1 MILNA
6 KKRPLIAVALL
17 LTSLGITT
25 SCIDNSYDLNKDI
38 DMTISAGGE
47 HLAIPVGYTE
57 KITLDKIIEI
67 EEGDD
72 LQLVDGE
79 YHLLKGDDIEP
90 STTKVEDVTIDEI
103 KSNIEKINISKDSST
118 SSPQQRTSN
127 ENKYNTD
134 FEKTGKIEVTAK
146 RIDEA
151 VKEIGELE
159 AKDKVAFD
167 IFINIEGEFSIV
179 KVTNLQ
185 IELPDFLVFADTQDT
200 EGIIIDKD
208 NHKLSFNDFI
218 LKKNTTEEQGK
229 FHLQLIA
236 YYFAEKAGTG
246 QGLVVT
252 NKEINETYDVKVSG
266 TAEVTLG
273 TTTPT
278 VSSNDKLYI
287 IPQIMIAEM
296 NVQNVT
302 GVIQPKI
309 TPTNTIVKL
318 ENLPDFLSDN
328 EVELEITNPT
338 ISFIANNPLETPII
352 LNGEMLGKKADGS
365 MIEGSTVKIGNGSKD
380 GNKIQLN
387 PGNNIIILSRTGKS
401 NQENSSTV
409 QNIQVSDI
417 NNLIKKIPDEVN
429 VTLNPVV
436 KNDDYY
442 TVELKED
449 GYTMEGNYDIDIPL
463 NFGSNLKIV
472 YDETIDNFDLD
483 LEDVDIKK
491 AILSINAVNTI
502 PLAMEIKNENVSA
515 LDANGNVIKDI
526 DVTVEGTITE
536 SKDGKAEVSST
547 LNINLN
553 ETAEGAI
560 SKLDGLKLKVTAVP
574 GQATDVQLLSTQWLQ
589 LTDMKLKI
597 PNGIKVDLN

>member
-103 KSNIEKINISKDSST
+103 KSNIEKIDISKDSST

-218 LKKNTTEEQGK
+218 LKKNTIEEQGK

-328 EVELEITNPT
+328 EVELDITNPT

>member
-79 YHLLKGDDIEP
+79 YHLLKKGNIDNATTEIGEVTVTGTTTIIEATP
-90 STTKVEDVTIDEI
+90 IAEVAAALTHGQTMAAS
-103 KSNIEKINISKDSST
+103 IN
-118 SSPQQRTSN
+118 
-127 ENKYNTD
+127 
-134 FEKTGKIEVTAK
+134 KTGTIEVSAHD
-146 RIDEA
+146 IDNA
-151 VKEIGELE
+151 IKEIGILKASSPTELIINLGITAGENMDFDNITFTDLKITFPSILDFEPYTGLSNNILYLDGLTINKGEEKNISLQVKGYKFGNETPDGKKIIGNTLNINEDVIVEGKTTVYVE
-159 AKDKVAFD
+159 AGSSGTISF
-167 IFINIEGEFSIV
+167 
-179 KVTNLQ
+179 TPT
-185 IELPDFLVFADTQDT
+185 IELQ
-200 EGIIIDKD
+200 
-208 NHKLSFNDFI
+208 
-218 LKKNTTEEQGK
+218 
-229 FHLQLIA
+229 
-236 YYFAEKAGTG
+236 
-246 QGLVVT
+246 
-252 NKEINETYDVKVSG
+252 
-266 TAEVTLG
+266 
-273 TTTPT
+273 
-278 VSSNDKLYI
+278 
-287 IPQIMIAEM
+287 EM
-296 NVQNVT
+296 DIQSVT
-302 GVIQPKI
+302 GVIQPI
-309 TPTNTIVKL
+309 IEPTGSTVNL
-318 ENLPDFLSDN
+318 ENLPDFLEDDAT
-328 EVELEITNPT
+328 ELDITNPIFT
-338 ISFIANNPLETPII
+338 FIAKNPLEAPIV
-352 LNGEMLGKKADGS
+352 LNGTMQGEKNGS
-365 MIEGSTVKIGNGSKD
+365 IIEGSTVILGRNGIDQQDIILEKGDNIIALSRLGTGGPEGSK
-380 GNKIQLN
+380 
-387 PGNNIIILSRTGKS
+387 NIKVS
-401 NQENSSTV
+401 N
-409 QNIQVSDI
+409 I
-417 NNLIKKIPDEVN
+417 NDLIKKIPDV
-429 VTLNPVV
+429 VKVDLNPLVEYAT
-436 KNDDYY
+436 YY
-442 TVELKED
+442 TVDLTTS
-449 GYTMEGNYDIDIPL
+449 YAMESNYDIDIPL

>member
-72 LQLVDGE
+72 LQVLENGE
-79 YHLLKGDDIEP
+79 YHLLKSDNIDETNTSVNLVTVNDSENPINLIEVISNANYP
-90 STTKVEDVTIDEI
+90 SKIDVSVSDKESEGKIETEAHEIDNAVIEIGALTANTPTKLTLNFKIETTGNISYSDVTIENMTIIFPDFIQFKEGQNGLNGQTLTI
-103 KSNIEKINISKDSST
+103 SGEVIPHGSNFTKDLYITKYVFGNKYGEGNKVQEENGDRIIRIENQKITVKTNVIVHEAQGSGSLNIS
-118 SSPQQRTSN
+118 P
-127 ENKYNTD
+127 
-134 FEKTGKIEVTAK
+134 TA
-146 RIDEA
+146 
-151 VKEIGELE
+151 
-159 AKDKVAFD
+159 
-167 IFINIEGEFSIV
+167 
-179 KVTNLQ
+179 
-185 IELPDFLVFADTQDT
+185 
-200 EGIIIDKD
+200 
-208 NHKLSFNDFI
+208 I
-218 LKKNTTEEQGK
+218 LAAMTVNN
-229 FHLQLIA
+229 
-236 YYFAEKAGTG
+236 
-246 QGLVVT
+246 V
-252 NKEINETYDVKVSG
+252 
-266 TAEVTLG
+266 LG
-273 TTTPT
+273 TIKP
-278 VSSNDKLYI
+278 
-287 IPQIMIAEM
+287 EM
-296 NVQNVT
+296 NVE
-302 GVIQPKI
+302 
-309 TPTNTIVKL
+309 PTNVELT
-318 ENLPDFLSDN
+318 NLPDFLQDD
-328 EVELEITNPT
+328 EVKLDITNP
-338 ISFIANNPLETPII
+338 IFSFKANNPLQTNIEMEGVMTGYKNGQVTKVVKIGSGNGGNPII
-352 LNGEMLGKKADGS
+352 LKPSGDNQQTISLTRVATA
-365 MIEGSTVKIGNGSKD
+365 IEGATNVVVPNLNDIIETIPDYITVDLEPTVKS
-380 GNKIQLN
+380 
-387 PGNNIIILSRTGKS
+387 
-401 NQENSSTV
+401 
-409 QNIQVSDI
+409 
-417 NNLIKKIPDEVN
+417 
-429 VTLNPVV
+429 
-436 KNDDYY
+436 DDYY
-442 TVELKED
+442 NVELGQK
-449 GYTMEGNYDIDIPL
+449 YILNSSYDIDVPL